1 MRGKGEKKVLLSRGQ
16 RHGAI
21 HNAAMHGHTEVV
33 KWLIQQGVSIFED
46 SLNIC
51 GCPSGITWQED
62 MPWPMNGPRTACL
75 LAILHQHYTTAHV
88 LMEAGAGVHGNQWMP
103 NGITIWQEA
112 V

>member
-1 MRGKGEKKVLLSRGQ
+1 MLLSRGQ

-21 HNAAMHGHTEVV
+21 HNAAMHGHAEVV

-46 SLNIC
+46 SVNIC

-62 MPWPMNGPRTACL
+62 VPWPMNGPRTACI